1 MDLIRI
7 AIDRPI
13 AVISAVLMAVLF
25 GALALSRIP
34 IQLIPDVAKPVIE
47 VETIW
52 AGAAPAEIER
62 EIVNRQEEQLRGL
75 EGLDTMVSRSETGRA
90 RVNLEFAI
98 GTNMDR
104 ALLLVSNRLDRV
116 SGYPDEASA
125 PTLDTSG
132 SDDNPITWIT
142 LRRDPGNTREM
153 SHYGDFANDVVKERI
168 ERVEGVALVNVFGGV
183 ERELQIIVEP
193 ENLAKYRLTIPDLVR
208 ALRTASIS
216 VSAGDVDEGKRRYVV
231 RAEGELNTVEAVGA
245 VVVRSG
251 ASQMRPEAG
260 AGLQLQRAGRF
271 PAIAIN
277 AVRETGAN
285 VIKTMQGIREAIEEL
300 RAGPLAEQRLNIT
313 QVYDETIYIDGA
325 IDLVIQNIWIGG
337 CWRR

>member
-168 ERVEGVALVNVFGGV
+168 ERVEGVALVN
-183 ERELQIIVEP
+183 
-193 ENLAKYRLTIPDLVR
+193 YVR
-208 ALRTASIS
+208 
-216 VSAGDVDEGKRRYVV
+216 RR
-231 RAEGELNTVEAVGA
+231 RARVADH
-245 VVVRSG
+245 R
-251 ASQMRPEAG
+251 
-260 AGLQLQRAGRF
+260 RAGE
-271 PAIAIN
+271 P
-277 AVRETGAN
+277 REVPSDDPRPCA
-285 VIKTMQGIREAIEEL
+285 
-300 RAGPLAEQRLNIT
+300 RAPDSEHFG
-313 QVYDETIYIDGA
+313 VG
-325 IDLVIQNIWIGG
+325 
-337 CWRR
+337 RRCR